1 VKLRPNPIQPLQ
13 RKPDEILR
21 ANEERFR
28 RYFDLG
34 LIGMAMTSPAKG
46 IIEVNDEICRIL
58 GYERSELLQK
68 SWAEMT
74 HPDDLEADVAQF
86 NRVLSGEIEGY
97 TLDKRWI
104 CKNGRIIDS
113 IMAAKCMRQA
123 DGSVDYLVGL
133 LLDVTERKRAEEALR
148 ASEEK
153 YRTLYDS
160 IDEGFCIIKVLFDE
174 RDKAVDYRFL
184 EVNPSFEEQ
193 TGIKNAQGRSMREIA
208 PAHEEHWFEIYGK
221 IALTGEPIRFENAAS
236 QLNRWYTVYA
246 FRIGEPQERNVAV
259 FFRDITARKR
269 TETELLGL
277 EVELATEL
285 TAMTRLNEFSRD
297 LRSNTELESTLQWA
311 LEAIISL
318 QNAEFGMVQ
327 LYNRT
332 TQALE
337 IVVQHG
343 FRKVFLDYFSSANGE
358 SSACGRALR
367 SKQRVII
374 EDVLTDADFALHRD
388 IAASSGF
395 RAVQATPLL
404 SRAGEVLGVISTQ
417 FREPHR
423 LSSRDLR
430 FTDLYARQVME
441 ILERKQTEEALHSTQ
456 AELAHVARVVA
467 MGELTTTIA
476 HEINQPLTVIVT
488 NANACQRLLQAD
500 TVNLNEIRAAVTDI
514 VAAGQRAAEV
524 ITQIRN
530 LLKKRSP
537 DRIPLDINELIREA
551 IVLIRHRLETHKI
564 SIRTD
569 FAPDLP
575 SVLGDRIQ
583 LEQVVLNLI
592 MNGVEAMIPIDQRPR
607 VLTMRS
613 AKDEAGNVLVEVKDS
628 GIGLLTTSVEQLFET
643 FFTTKP
649 SGMGMGLSISRSII
663 RSHGGRLWAMENTQH
678 QGATF
683 QFSLPRVA

>member
-1 VKLRPNPIQPLQ
+1 MR
-13 RKPDEILR
+13 R
-21 ANEERFR
+21 ANEEHFR

-34 LIGMAMTSPAKG
+34 LIGMAMTSPTKG
-46 IIEVNDEICRIL
+46 ILEVNDELCRIL
-58 GYERSELLQK
+58 GYERNELLQK
-68 SWAEMT
+68 SWAEIT
-74 HPDDLEADVAQF
+74 HPDDLAADVDQF
-86 NRVLSGEIEGY
+86 NRILLGEIDGY

-104 CKNGRIIDS
+104 CKDGRVIDS
-113 IMAAKCMRQA
+113 IMTAKCMRHA
-123 DGSVDYLVGL
+123 NGDVDYCIGL

-160 IDEGFCIIKVLFDE
+160 IDEGFCIIHVLFDE
-174 RDKAVDYRFL
+174 SDKAIDYRFS
-184 EVNPSFEEQ
+184 EVNPSFEKQ
-193 TGIKNAQGRSMREIA
+193 TGITNAQGRSMREIA
-208 PAHEEHWFEIYGK
+208 PAHEEHWFEIFGK
-221 IALTGEPIRFENAAS
+221 IALTGKPVRFENAAS

-246 FRIGEPQERNVAV
+246 FRIGQPQERNVAV

-277 EVELATEL
+277 EGELATEL
-285 TAMTRLNEFSRD
+285 IAMTRLNEFSRD
-297 LRSNTELESTLQWA
+297 LRSNTGLEAMLQWA

-318 QNAEFGMVQ
+318 QNADFGMVQ
-327 LYNRT
+327 LYNRAT
-332 TQALE
+332 RALE
-337 IVVQHG
+337 IVVQYG
-343 FRKVFLDYFSSANGE
+343 FQKIFLDYFSGANEALSA
-358 SSACGRALR
+358 SGRALR

-395 RAVQATPLL
+395 RAIQATPLF

-430 FTDLYARQVME
+430 FTDLYSRHVME
-441 ILERKQTEEALHSTQ
+441 ILERKQTEEALHVTQ
-456 AELAHVARVVA
+456 TELAHVARVVA

-476 HEINQPLTVIVT
+476 HEINQPLTAIIA

-500 TVNLNEIRAAVTDI
+500 VADLEGTRAAIVDI
-514 VAAGQRAAEV
+514 VAAGQRAAGV
-524 ITQIRN
+524 ITQIRD
-530 LLKKRSP
+530 LLKKRMP
-537 DRIPLDINELIREA
+537 EKIPLDINKLIREA
-551 IVLIRHRLETHKI
+551 IVLIRHRLEAHKV

-569 FAPDLP
+569 LAADLP
-575 SVLGDRIQ
+575 CVLGDRIQ

-592 MNGVEAMIPIDQRPR
+592 MNGVEAMIPIEQRPR
-607 VLTMRS
+607 VLTLQS
-613 AKDEAGNVLVEVKDS
+613 AADGAGNVLVEVKDS
-628 GIGLLTTSVEQLFET
+628 GKGFVITNVEKIFET

-663 RSHGGRLWAMENTQH
+663 TSHGGRLWATANAQDH
-678 QGATF
+678 GATF
-683 QFSLPRVA
+683 QFCLPAVA